1 MNKVFTVLLCAL
13 FMLPLHMA
21 HGIPAKG
28 TLLRHVQPDGTEI
41 MYYLSGDEHYHTY
54 HSADGSFLELTAD
67 GWMLPATEAE
77 VSRHKA
83 NMAKRPHRALAMD
96 DHGMSTFPTVGPLR
110 GLVILAEFS
119 DNSFYEEHTNAMFQD
134 FMNGEDFTFSS
145 STGSVRDYYTRQS
158 HGQFTPTFDVVGP
171 VKLPHTIRY
180 YGENSGNHGDY
191 QAYLMISDAVKLLDR
206 DTDIDFSEYDN
217 DGDGEVDFVYVIY
230 AGYGEAFGAPD
241 YTIWPHQDLLV
252 NHGGGVTL
260 DGVTVNRYACSCEL
274 LNTDGHELNGIGT
287 FCHEFGH
294 VLGLPDLYPT
304 AGDKISYLG
313 AWDVMDTGCYNNNL
327 RTPANFSAYERYC
340 VHWLQLE
347 DLTAHE
353 ANVTLPSLDSS
364 NRAFRLTTDNED
376 EVFILENRQPE
387 GYDVALPGH
396 GLLVTQVD
404 FRSYLWNMNSVNNDP
419 SHPCWRIIPADG
431 SIRTN
436 LAGDAFPGPDGQSS
450 FTPYSTPAAVQWN
463 GSALAGGLTN
473 IHIEE
478 GNAVFNFLTHR
489 LSRPALVSAD
499 GADDSFTIHWL
510 TEPGANAY
518 ETMLMP
524 ADGNDE
530 RRIIIDESFDAMVEG
545 AYGNAADDDIAGN
558 LDSYTATEGWS
569 GNDLYSAGGMLLV
582 GGYGVS
588 GTLTTPV
595 IDLTGKDR
603 ELTVAYRLRAHNN
616 RSVSITIMAVDAESG
631 AELGK
636 SKIKANSSDNTYA
649 ATFSDLPAK
658 VMFIL
663 TTSQERA
670 YVDAVKVV
678 HGAFSEDDVW
688 ATTDVIEHHTGITDC
703 HDTFSRLSQD
713 KTYKVM
719 LRAMANDKSYDS
731 DWTEANITIT
741 PDGIISDI
749 VASDRQHDIA
759 VSEATAATAIVEQ
772 GCAQTYHVVVKNM
785 ATLPMTDP
793 VLSYSVEDG
802 KLRGE
807 VVISATL
814 GYHEEAAV
822 DVTVPLDQL
831 TLEGDVSTVFSVD
844 FRDGTIDENTDDNQ
858 LAAVTTIVSDKY
870 LQRMTVEEGT
880 GTWCPN
886 CVRGIIGMRTM
897 NRNHPDRF
905 VGIAIHSGNTDPVQC
920 PTYANWL
927 LQYVEG
933 FPGCLINRGAK
944 VYDPTREELEAYFQT
959 IDEYSN
965 VGADVKAYYEDGHI
979 TFHGDVRFLHDVD
992 DADYRIAY
1000 VITED
1005 HIKVHQTNGYG
1016 GCNMGFEEFDADEM
1030 YVTTYIDEVARGI
1043 YPVATGEQLVNGAID
1058 HRQAYTHSCTAVMPT
1073 YLDPEKVAVSVLV
1086 IDADGTIVN
1095 ARKVHEIYG
1104 LNASGINTVAG
1115 SATSG
1120 KAIYNLAG
1128 QRLNTPAK
1136 GLNIISGKKVVI
1148 K

>member
-54 HSADGSFLELTAD
+54 LAADGSFLELGAD
-67 GWMLPATEAE
+67 GWMRPSTEVE
-77 VSRHKA
+77 TNRHKA
-83 NMAKRPHRALAMD
+83 NIANHPRKVLAMD
-96 DHGMSTFPTVGPLR
+96 DHGMSTFPTVGPLK

-134 FMNGEDFTFSS
+134 FMNGDNFTFSN
-145 STGSVRDYYTRQS
+145 STGSVRDYYMKQS
-158 HGQFTPTFDVVGP
+158 HGQFVPTFDVVGP

-180 YGENSGNHGDY
+180 YGENSGSFGDY
-191 QAYLMISDAVKLLDR
+191 QAYLMISDAVKLLDMN
-206 DTDIDFSEYDN
+206 TDIDFSQYDN

-230 AGYGEAFGAPD
+230 AGYGETFGAPD
-241 YTIWPHQDLLV
+241 YTIWPHQDLLS

-340 VHWLQLE
+340 VHWLELD
-347 DLTAHE
+347 DLINHE

-364 NRAFRLTTDNED
+364 NKAYRLKTDNDD
-376 EVFILENRQPE
+376 EVFIVENRQPE
-387 GYDVALPGH
+387 GYDTALPGH
-396 GLLVTQVD
+396 GLLITQVD
-404 FRSYLWNMNSVNNDP
+404 FNSYLWNMNSVNNDP

-436 LAGDAFPGPDGQSS
+436 LVGDTYPGPDGQSS
-450 FTPYSTPAAVQWN
+450 FTPYTNPAAVQWN
-463 GSALAGGLTN
+463 GKALAGGLTN
-473 IHIEE
+473 IHIEN
-478 GNAVFNFLTHR
+478 GNAVFNFLTRR
-489 LSRPALVSAD
+489 LSSPTLTNATAEGDAV
-499 GADDSFTIHWL
+499 TISWL

-530 RRIIIDESFDAMVEG
+530 RRIIIDESFDAMMDG
-545 AYGNAADDDIAGN
+545 SYGNAASDDIAGN
-558 LDSYTATEGWS
+558 IDAYTSKEGWT
-569 GNDLYSAGGMLLV
+569 GNALYSAGGMLLV

-588 GTLTTPV
+588 GTLSTPV

-603 ELTVAYRLRAHNN
+603 ELTVAYRMRAHNG
-616 RSVSITIMAVDAESG
+616 RSVSITIKAVNAENG
-631 AELGK
+631 EELGR
-636 SKIKANSSDNTYA
+636 SKLKANSSDNTYV

-658 VMFIL
+658 VIFTL

-678 HGAFSEDDVW
+678 HGTFTEEDVW
-688 ATTDVIEHHTGITDC
+688 ATTDVIKHHTGIIDC
-703 HDTFSRLSQD
+703 YDTFTGLSQD
-713 KTYKVM
+713 KTYKIMV
-719 LRAMANDKSYDS
+719 RSIANDKLYDS
-731 DWTEANITIT
+731 DWAEANITLTANGLIT
-741 PDGIISDI
+741 DI
-749 VASDRQHDIA
+749 EGADRQHDIA
-759 VSEATAATAIVEQ
+759 ISEAVADTEMVEQ
-772 GCAQTYHVVVKNM
+772 GTEQTYHVVLKNM
-785 ATLPMTDP
+785 TTTPVTNP
-793 VLSYSVEDG
+793 VLRYALEGS
-802 KLRGE
+802 KLSGE
-807 VVISATL
+807 VKVTATL
-814 GYHEEAAV
+814 GYHEVANV
-822 DVTVPLDQL
+822 DVTIPLNKV
-831 TLEGDVSTVFSVD
+831 TLEGDVCTVFSVD
-844 FRDGTIDENTDDNQ
+844 FSDGTIDENMANNEMT
-858 LAAVTTIVSDKY
+858 AITTIVSDKY

-897 NRNHPDRF
+897 TRNHPDRF
-905 VGIAIHSGNTDPVQC
+905 VGIAIHNGNNDPVQC
-920 PTYANWL
+920 TPYANWL

-933 FPGCLINRGAK
+933 FPGCLINRGPK
-944 VYDPTREELEAYFQT
+944 VYDPTREELEAQFKT
-959 IDEYSN
+959 LDEYSN
-965 VGADVKAYYEDGHI
+965 VGPDVIASYEDGHI

-992 DADYRIAY
+992 NANYRIAY

-1005 HIKVHQTNGYG
+1005 HIKVLQSNGYG
-1016 GCNMGFEEFDADEM
+1016 GCNMGFEEFDAEEM
-1030 YVTTYIDEVARGI
+1030 YVTTFIDEVARGI
-1043 YPVATGEQLVNGAID
+1043 YPQATGEQLVNGDID
-1058 HRQAYTHSCTAVMPT
+1058 HRQPYTHTCTAVMPT
-1073 YLDPEKVAVSVLV
+1073 YLDPEKVAVSVL
-1086 IDADGTIVN
+1086 IFDADGTIIN

-1104 LNASGINTVAG
+1104 LNASGIKDINSNRNNTTG
-1115 SATSG
+1115 
-1120 KAIYNLAG
+1120 IYNLAG
-1128 QRLNTPAK
+1128 QRLSTPAK
-1136 GLNIISGKKVVI
+1136 GINIIDGKKI
-1148 K
+1148 LK